1 MSFNTAV
8 AALMEALNGLVKVE
22 HKGGKVWREAIADFT
37 KLLAPFAPH
46 IAEEVWREILG
57 ESGSIHVSDW
67 PIWDEKLLVSDT
79 MTIAV
84 QVNGK
89 LRGEIAVDV
98 ETIQADIEKRALE
111 LENVAK
117 FIGDKKPARIIYVPG
132 KIVNIVVK

>member
-1 MSFNTAV
+1 
-8 AALMEALNGLVKVE
+8 
-22 HKGGKVWREAIADFT
+22 
-37 KLLAPFAPH
+37 
-46 IAEEVWREILG
+46 
-57 ESGSIHVSDW
+57 
-67 PIWDEKLLVSDT
+67 